1 MRNDLETMPTQE
13 AMRPKRN
20 RRIEAREDRRVIRTA
35 RAGFDRKVN

>member
-1 MRNDLETMPTQE
+1 MRHDLEAMPTQE

-20 RRIEAREDRRVIRTA
+20 RRIEVREDRRVTRTV